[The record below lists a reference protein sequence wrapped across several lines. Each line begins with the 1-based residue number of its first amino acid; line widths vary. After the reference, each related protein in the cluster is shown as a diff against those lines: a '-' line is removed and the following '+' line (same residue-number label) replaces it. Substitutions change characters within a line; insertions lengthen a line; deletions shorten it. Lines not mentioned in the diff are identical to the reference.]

1 MKTPAFIQSTI
12 ERANEISRQVQ
23 RQTADAIFS
32 GERLTGEE
40 GENEKQRRLSICEA
54 CPKFDP
60 DSRKCTACGCFM
72 DVKAGLK
79 THLEISTMQYEVT
92 HCPEGRWGKAEIN
105 GQEID
110 YFEIANY
117 YKKQKGEDP
126 IKPNKDGLEETP

>member
-1 MKTPAFIQSTI
+1 
-12 ERANEISRQVQ
+12 
-23 RQTADAIFS
+23 
-32 GERLTGEE
+32 
-40 GENEKQRRLSICEA
+40 
-54 CPKFDP
+54 
-60 DSRKCTACGCFM
+60 M

-126 IKPNKDGLEETP
+126 PPGCNLCFMLAFYLFSQISKRA